1 MIYVISGARRTG
13 TSMLMQAIHAGNTT
27 LGLMIAASIDALGHP
42 IDYAAC
48 PPAEIASFIDIVSN
62 KQKERQSQQPD
73 GYSPNPNGAYE
84 VGTMAYHNARFL
96 RNIPPDSLIKV
107 LFDGLPN
114 LPRGNYKII
123 YMERDVDEIRASTK
137 RVEEYLG
144 GDALGALE
152 LTKHLPFSC
161 FRPYNQEEIDHVLGI
176 CRARCDI
183 DIAMVNYNDVIN
195 DPLEQFNKLKS
206 LGWPIIPEVCASEI
220 DQTLYRSRKELG
232 K

>member
-27 LGLMIAASIDALGHP
+27 LGLMIASSIDALGHP
-42 IDYAAC
+42 IDYAAR
-48 PPAEIASFIDIVSN
+48 PPE
-62 KQKERQSQQPD
+62 PD

>member
-48 PPAEIASFIDIVSN
+48 PPE
-62 KQKERQSQQPD
+62 PD

-114 LPRGNYKII
+114 LPRGNYTII